1 MSFVRANDD
10 SDPLSPEDPLYYA
23 PRAERSMANPRS
35 SVAPQTRP
43 EQLPPASPLSRFDEM
58 REKAFVKSTRPL
70 QSQFDDERRPS
81 RWLVATGVVAATIGV
96 TAILAMVWFNVLP
109 RSKSDPPELA
119 VSISTPAS
127 ATPAPA
133 AASDDSQ
140 ALLEGFKQFQKIQG
154 SEDPAVAQTGSA
166 TAKDAP
172 EKSHVL
178 LDKFMQWQQRK

>member
-154 SEDPAVAQTGSA
+154 SEDPAVAQTGS
-166 TAKDAP
+166 TAAKEAP
-172 EKSHVL
+172 EKSQVL
-178 LDKFMQWQQRK
+178 LDKFMQWQQKK

>member
-10 SDPLSPEDPLYYA
+10 PVSPEDPLYYA
-23 PRAERSMANPRS
+23 PRAERSIANIRS
-35 SVAPQTRP
+35 NAAPQTRP
-43 EQLPPASPLSRFDEM
+43 EQLPPVSPSSRFDEM

-109 RSKSDPPELA
+109 RSKSEPPELA

-127 ATPAPA
+127 ATPAQA
-133 AASDDSQ
+133 AVSEDSQ

-154 SEDPAVAQTGSA
+154 SEDPVQTGSA
-166 TAKDAP
+166 AAKEAP
-172 EKSHVL
+172 EQSQVL
-178 LDKFMQWQQRK
+178 LEKFMQWQQRK

>member
-1 MSFVRANDD
+1 
-10 SDPLSPEDPLYYA
+10 
-23 PRAERSMANPRS
+23 
-35 SVAPQTRP
+35 
-43 EQLPPASPLSRFDEM
+43 M

-81 RWLVATGVVAATIGV
+81 RWLVATGVVAGAIGV

-127 ATPAPA
+127 ATPAP
-133 AASDDSQ
+133 SGGVRTNSQ
-140 ALLEGFKQFQKIQG
+140 ALLAGFKQFQQIQG

-166 TAKDAP
+166 ATAKEAP
-172 EKSHVL
+172 EKSQVL
-178 LDKFMQWQQRK
+178 LEKFMQWQQEK

>member
-35 SVAPQTRP
+35 STAPQTRP

-127 ATPAPA
+127 ATPAQA
-133 AASDDSQ
+133 AASEDSQ
-140 ALLEGFKQFQKIQG
+140 ALLEGFKQFQKVQG

-172 EKSHVL
+172 KKSQVL

>member
-10 SDPLSPEDPLYYA
+10 PDPVSPEDPLYYA
-23 PRAERSMANPRS
+23 PRAERSIANPRS
-35 SVAPQTRP
+35 NAAPQTRP
-43 EQLPPASPLSRFDEM
+43 ENLPPVSPSSRFDEM

-70 QSQFDDERRPS
+70 QSQFDEERRPS
-81 RWLVATGVVAATIGV
+81 RWLVATGVVAGAIGV
-96 TAILAMVWFNVLP
+96 TSILAMVWFNVFP

-133 AASDDSQ
+133 ASEDSQ

-154 SEDPAVAQTGSA
+154 SDGPAVSEPAVAGTS
-166 TAKDAP
+166 KEAP
-172 EKSHVL
+172 EKSQAL
-178 LDKFMQWQQRK
+178 LDKFIQWEQRK

>member
-10 SDPLSPEDPLYYA
+10 PDPVGPEDPLYYA
-23 PRAERSMANPRS
+23 PRSERSMANMRPNG
-35 SVAPQTRP
+35 APQTRP
-43 EQLPPASPLSRFDEM
+43 EPLAPVSHSSRFDEM

-81 RWLVATGVVAATIGV
+81 RWLVATGVVAAMIGV

-127 ATPAPA
+127 ATPAQA
-133 AASDDSQ
+133 AVSEDSQ
-140 ALLEGFKQFQKIQG
+140 ALLEGFKQFQKTQG
-154 SEDPAVAQTGSA
+154 GEDPTQTGSA
-166 TAKDAP
+166 ASREAP
-172 EKSHVL
+172 EQSQVL
-178 LDKFMQWQQRK
+178 LEKFMQWQQRK

>member
-35 SVAPQTRP
+35 STAPQTRP

-127 ATPAPA
+127 ATPAQA
-133 AASDDSQ
+133 AASENSQ

-166 TAKDAP
+166 TAKEAP
-172 EKSHVL
+172 EKSQVL